1 MDKEKREAYIEKLAV
16 QLKEWN
22 AQIDGLMAKAE
33 KAKTDAGTEYAR
45 QIENLNQKKETA
57 TKKLEELKGKGEG
70 AWEDIAAGIEK
81 VPDDL
86 KVTFDHVKTR
96 FK

>member
-1 MDKEKREAYIEKLAV
+1 MDKEKREAYIEKLAA

-33 KAKTDAGTEYAR
+33 KAKADAGTEYAR

-57 TKKLEELKGKGEG
+57 TKRLEELKGKGEG

-81 VPDDL
+81 VLDDL
-86 KVTFDHVKTR
+86 KVTFDQVKTR

>member
-33 KAKTDAGTEYAR
+33 KAKADAGTEYAR

-57 TKKLEELKGKGEG
+57 TKRLEELKGKGEG

-81 VPDDL
+81 VLDDL
-86 KVTFDHVKTR
+86 KVTFDQVKTR

>member
-33 KAKTDAGTEYAR
+33 KAKADAGTEYAR

-57 TKKLEELKGKGEG
+57 TKRLEELKGKGEG
-70 AWEDIAAGIEK
+70 AWEDVAAGIEK
-81 VPDDL
+81 VLDDL
-86 KVTFDHVKTR
+86 KVTFDQVKTR

>member
-1 MDKEKREAYIEKLAV
+1 MDKREIYIEKLAA

-22 AQIDGLMAKAE
+22 SQIDALI
-33 KAKTDAGTEYAR
+33 AKTEKVKADTRIEYAK
-45 QIENLNQKKETA
+45 QIETLNQKKETA
-57 TKKLEELKGKGEG
+57 AKRLEELRNKGGG

-81 VPDDL
+81 VWEDL
-86 KVTFDHVKTR
+86 KVTLDNVKTR